1 MQSTVNLTSF
11 QQQQTRTTASTK
23 KNINHKYFSRIFYC
37 IQHIMNP
44 NFTKKLHFNPTTK
57 LCRIHNA

>member
-11 QQQQTRTTASTK
+11 QQQQQTRTTASTE
-23 KNINHKYFSRIFYC
+23 NINHKYFSRIFYC

-44 NFTKKLHFNPTTK
+44 NFTKNYISIQ
-57 LCRIHNA
+57 R

>member
-11 QQQQTRTTASTK
+11 QQQQTRTTASTE
-23 KNINHKYFSRIFYC
+23 NINHKYFSRIFYC

-44 NFTKKLHFNPTTK
+44 NFTKQITFQSNDEAL
-57 LCRIHNA
+57 